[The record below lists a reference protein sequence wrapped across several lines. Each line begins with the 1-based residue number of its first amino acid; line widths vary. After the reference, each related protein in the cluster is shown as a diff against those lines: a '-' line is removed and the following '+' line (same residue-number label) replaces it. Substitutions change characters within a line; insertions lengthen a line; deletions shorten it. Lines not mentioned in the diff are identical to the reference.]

1 MGLVC
6 PVLAAASWWRLRAL
20 DRTVGVHDADV
31 RLLQQVPMLRT
42 LPLPSDEQ
50 LARGLVPW
58 DVPAGS
64 AVFEKGD
71 LGDRY
76 YVVESGEVEVIG
88 DGRVVATLGPG
99 DAFDEIALL
108 RRTRRTATVVA
119 RTDIRLRGLGSDHFL
134 AVVMGYTPS
143 AAEATTGVDQ
153 LLDRYDPEGPDADPS
168 LSDP

>member
-1 MGLVC
+1 
-6 PVLAAASWWRLRAL
+6 
-20 DRTVGVHDADV
+20 
-31 RLLQQVPMLRT
+31 MLRT
-42 LPLPSDEQ
+42 LPLPSVEQ

-64 AVFEKGD
+64 AVFEQGD

-76 YVVESGEVEVIG
+76 YVVESGEVDVIG
-88 DGRVVATLGPG
+88 DGQVVATLGPG
-99 DAFDEIALL
+99 DGFGEIALL
-108 RRTRRTATVVA
+108 RRTRRTATAVA

-153 LLDRYDPEGPDADPS
+153 LLDRYDPEGHDADPS
-168 LSDP
+168 SSDQ